1 MSERYGLSEKTIGII
16 TAVFARHPEVE
27 RVILYGSRAMSNHR
41 TGSDID
47 LSLQGGGDLTDL
59 VLYSIVRELD
69 DLPLPYSFDVSVHSM
84 IENEA
89 LLDHIRRRGAV
100 LYERGEEG

>member
-1 MSERYGLSEKTIGII
+1 MSERYGLSDKTIEVI

-27 RVILYGSRAMSNHR
+27 RVILYGSRAMGNHR

-89 LLDHIRRRGAV
+89 LLQHIRRWGVV
-100 LYERGEEG
+100 LYKRLE

>member
-1 MSERYGLSEKTIGII
+1 MSERYGLSDKTIEVI

-27 RVILYGSRAMSNHR
+27 RVMLYGSRAMGNHR

-47 LSLQGGGDLTDL
+47 LSLQGGDDLTDL

-89 LLDHIRRRGAV
+89 LLQHIRRWGVV
-100 LYERGEEG
+100 LYKRLE